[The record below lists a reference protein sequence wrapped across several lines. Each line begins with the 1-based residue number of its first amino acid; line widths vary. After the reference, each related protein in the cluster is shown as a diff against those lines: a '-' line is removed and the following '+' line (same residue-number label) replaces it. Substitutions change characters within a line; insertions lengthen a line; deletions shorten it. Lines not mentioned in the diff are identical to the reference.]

1 MITKRSDLICENGVI
16 NGDPAEN
23 FVREYELC
31 GTKCAEIAIGNER
44 ARALGKAP
52 GRYFT
57 LFPGESDCT
66 EAVFRILS
74 RLLPRTGD
82 ALVVG
87 LGNERISADSL
98 GAKCLRSV
106 PATAHLAVHEDF
118 SALGMRKVCVLE
130 TGVTGQTGI
139 ESARQV
145 RLVAKGVDAAFVI
158 AVDSLACSESDRLCK
173 TVQITDAG
181 IAPGAGVGNSREAM
195 NEKTIGRRVFAIGV
209 PTVIDYA
216 ADGSTF
222 MVTPRN
228 IDRITDRYARS
239 LGSAISRALNPALSG
254 EELSAL
260 IL

>member
-1 MITKRSDLICENGVI
+1 MKRSDLICENGVI
-16 NGDPAEN
+16 NDNLKAD
-23 FVREYELC
+23 FVHEYKVC
-31 GTKCAEIAIGNER
+31 GTKCSEITIGREHER
-44 ARALGKAP
+44 ILGKAP

-57 LFPGESDCT
+57 LFSEETDCT
-66 EAVFRILS
+66 EAVFRVLS
-74 RLLPRTGD
+74 ELIPREGS

-98 GAKCLRSV
+98 GAKCLRFV

-118 SALGMRKVCVLE
+118 TALGMRKVYALE

-145 RLVAKGVDAAFVI
+145 RLVAEGVDAAFVI
-158 AVDSLACSESDRLCK
+158 AIDSLACSESERLCK

-181 IAPGAGVGNSREAM
+181 IEPGAGVGNSREAM
-195 NEKTIGRRVFAIGV
+195 NEKTIGRKVFAVGV
-209 PTVIDYA
+209 PTVIDYDA
-216 ADGSTF
+216 GGATL

-228 IDRITDRYARS
+228 IDRITDRCARL
-239 LGSAISRALNPALSG
+239 LGSAVSRALNPSLSE